1 MRAAPS
7 AAAARWAP
15 RIGARAEVRHTH
27 VGGRTRGATRVPV
40 MRASGDTEDTLSAVD
55 RLVPGVSREE
65 EARTPPPAAE
75 DRETPAVPPEAEAR
89 SGAIVREVS
98 VELEPP
104 ENIAVASFEV
114 ASAST
119 RVVQSVIAPPLGIA
133 FEESSA
139 GEIVVAEIIPGSNAE
154 RAGAGSVVVGDV
166 LRACSAM
173 IPEMKYSPG
182 GLMLGG
188 NGRPGFRR
196 VLFVTPTGDDF
207 APGVSFDQTMAALVS
222 NAKAG
227 DFTIN
232 LVVERRSAWL
242 GERVVRT

>member
-15 RIGARAEVRHTH
+15 RVGARAEVRRAHV
-27 VGGRTRGATRVPV
+27 VGGTRGGTRVPV
-40 MRASGDTEDTLSAVD
+40 VRASGDTEDTLSALD
-55 RLVPGVSREE
+55 RLVPGMSREE

-75 DRETPAVPPEAEAR
+75 DRETPVVSPDAESR

-104 ENIAVASFEV
+104 DNIAVASFEV

-133 FEESSA
+133 FEESDA

-196 VLFVTPTGDDF
+196 VLFVAPTGDDF

-227 DFTIN
+227 NFEVN
-232 LVVERRSAWL
+232 LVVERRRA
-242 GERVVRT
+242 

>member
-7 AAAARWAP
+7 AAAAGWAP
-15 RIGARAEVRHTH
+15 RVGARAEARRAR
-27 VGGRTRGATRVPV
+27 VGGGTRGVRVSV
-40 MRASGDTEDTLSAVD
+40 VVRASGDTEDTLSALD
-55 RLVPGVSREE
+55 RLVPGAEA
-65 EARTPPPAAE
+65 EARAPPPAAE
-75 DRETPAVPPEAEAR
+75 DGETPAGSLEAEAR
-89 SGAIVREVS
+89 PRAIVREVT

-104 ENIAVASFEV
+104 DNVAVASFEV

-133 FEESSA
+133 FEESAA
-139 GEIVVAEIIPGSNAE
+139 GEIVVAEIVPGSNAE
-154 RAGAGSVVVGDV
+154 RAGAGSVAVGDV

-173 IPEMKYSPG
+173 IPEMKYGVG

-196 VLFVTPTGDDF
+196 VLFVAPAGDDF
-207 APGVSFDQTMAALVS
+207 KTGVSFDQTMAALIS

-227 DFTIN
+227 NFEVN
-232 LVVERRSAWL
+232 LVVERRSASSS
-242 GERVVRT
+242 

>member
-7 AAAARWAP
+7 AAAAGWAP
-15 RIGARAEVRHTH
+15 RVGARAEARRAR
-27 VGGRTRGATRVPV
+27 VGGGTRGGARPV
-40 MRASGDTEDTLSAVD
+40 VVRASGDTQDTLSALD
-55 RLVPGVSREE
+55 RMVPG
-65 EARTPPPAAE
+65 ARAPPPAAE
-75 DRETPAVPPEAEAR
+75 DGETLAGSLEAEAR
-89 SGAIVREVS
+89 PRAIVREVT

-104 ENIAVASFEV
+104 DNVAVASFEV

-133 FEESSA
+133 FEESAA
-139 GEIVVAEIIPGSNAE
+139 GEIVVAEIVPGSNAE
-154 RAGAGSVVVGDV
+154 RAGAGSVAVGDV

-173 IPEMKYSPG
+173 IPEMKYGVG

-196 VLFVTPTGDDF
+196 VLFVAPAGDDF
-207 APGVSFDQTMAALVS
+207 KTGVSFDQTMAALIS

-227 DFTIN
+227 NFEVN
-232 LVVERRSAWL
+232 LVVERRSASS
-242 GERVVRT
+242 T

>member
-15 RIGARAEVRHTH
+15 RVGARAEARRARVA
-27 VGGRTRGATRVPV
+27 GGTRGDARVPSV
-40 MRASGDTEDTLSAVD
+40 RASGDTEDTLSALD

-65 EARTPPPAAE
+65 EARTPPPCPPE
-75 DRETPAVPPEAEAR
+75 DRESPEAEAR
-89 SGAIVREVS
+89 AGTIVREVS

-133 FEESSA
+133 FEESRD
-139 GEIVVAEIIPGSNAE
+139 GEIVVAEIVPGSNAE

-196 VLFVTPTGDDF
+196 VLFVAPTGDDF

>member
-7 AAAARWAP
+7 AAAAGWAP
-15 RIGARAEVRHTH
+15 RVGARAEARRAR
-27 VGGRTRGATRVPV
+27 VGGGTRGVRVSV
-40 MRASGDTEDTLSAVD
+40 VVRASGDTEDTLSALD
-55 RLVPGVSREE
+55 RLVPGARREA
-65 EARTPPPAAE
+65 EARAPPPAAE
-75 DRETPAVPPEAEAR
+75 DGETPAGSLEAEAR
-89 SGAIVREVS
+89 PRAIVREVT

-104 ENIAVASFEV
+104 DNVAVASFEV

-133 FEESSA
+133 FEESAA
-139 GEIVVAEIIPGSNAE
+139 GEIVVAEIVPGSNAE
-154 RAGAGSVVVGDV
+154 RAGAGSVAVGDV

-173 IPEMKYSPG
+173 IPEMKYGVG

-196 VLFVTPTGDDF
+196 VLFVAPAGDDF
-207 APGVSFDQTMAALVS
+207 NTGVSFDQTMAALIS

-227 DFTIN
+227 NFEVN
-232 LVVERRSAWL
+232 LVVERRSASSS
-242 GERVVRT
+242 